1 MVKNDFD
8 KFRKKFNFS
17 ENGTAILRCLMEE
30 GEISAGIAAKKTGIS
45 IPTVTK
51 TLEGLVA
58 AGIAANCGKRHK
70 EGGRMPVVYQMN
82 RNAAYFAGIEIHHH
96 HITYGI
102 CDFNGNIIHRNEK
115 FPFLLDGEN
124 SYEELCRAI
133 DDIRVQAEDLW
144 DKVIAA
150 TVSIPGRVHTANG
163 ESFNYFDAAGKP
175 LSEALEDRFGI
186 KFYID
191 NDSRVMCYGEYMHR
205 KLHAVKN
212 LLYINLNWGLGMGMI
227 LNGKLYYG
235 STGLSGELGHIT
247 MFDNEIFCRCG
258 KKGCLETEASG
269 FAARRLLVAK
279 CAAGAQSIL
288 TKKLDTKAQ
297 ITLDDFVTAIKAED
311 MLMIEITEEI
321 GSQLGKGVAAM
332 INIFNPEQVIIGGEL
347 SKAGDYL
354 KMAVIGSIRKHSL
367 SIVNR
372 ETTVELADPSINANL
387 LGCCLIA
394 RDRTVG
400 TL

>member
-1 MVKNDFD
+1 
-8 KFRKKFNFS
+8 
-17 ENGTAILRCLMEE
+17 
-30 GEISAGIAAKKTGIS
+30 
-45 IPTVTK
+45 
-51 TLEGLVA
+51 
-58 AGIAANCGKRHK
+58 
-70 EGGRMPVVYQMN
+70 MPVVYEVN
-82 RNAAYFAGIEIHHH
+82 RDAACFAGIEVHRH
-96 HITYGI
+96 HITLGI
-102 CDFNGNIIHRNEK
+102 CDFNGNIIHQEENSS
-115 FPFLLDGEN
+115 FLLDGED
-124 SYEELCRAI
+124 SYEELCNAI
-133 DDIRVQAEDLW
+133 RDSIAGEATLW
-144 DKVIAA
+144 DKVIAV

-163 ESFNYFDAAGKP
+163 KSFNYFEAAGKP
-175 LSEALEDRFGI
+175 LAEALEERFGI

-191 NDSRVMCYGEYMHR
+191 NDSRVMCYGEYMR
-205 KLHAVKN
+205 RRLHTVKN

-235 STGLSGELGHIT
+235 STGLSGELGHLT

-269 FAARRLLVAK
+269 FAARRLLVSK
-279 CAAGAQSIL
+279 HTAGAQSIL
-288 TKKLDTKAQ
+288 SKKLDTGAQ
-297 ITLDDFVTAIKAED
+297 ITLDDFVDAIKAED
-311 MLMIEITEEI
+311 MLMIEIIEEI

-354 KMAVIGSIRKHSL
+354 KMAVIGSIRKYSL

>member
-1 MVKNDFD
+1 MEKADFD
-8 KFRKKFNFS
+8 KFIKKFNFS
-17 ENGTAILRCLMEE
+17 ENGTSILHCLTEDR
-30 GEISAGIAAKKTGIS
+30 EISAGTVAKKTGLS

-58 AGIAANCGKRHK
+58 SGIAINCGKKHK
-70 EGGRMPVVYQMN
+70 EGGRMPVVYELN
-82 RNAAYFAGIEIHHH
+82 SAAAYFAGIEIHHH
-96 HITYGI
+96 HITFGI
-102 CDFNGNIIHRNEK
+102 CDFKGNVIYENENSS
-115 FPFLLDGEN
+115 FLLDGNN
-124 SYEELCRAI
+124 SYEELCNAI
-133 DDIRVQAEDLW
+133 RDSITQEADLW
-144 DKVIAA
+144 SRIIAA
-150 TVSIPGRVHTANG
+150 TVSIPGRVHTASG
-163 ESFNYFDAAGKP
+163 ESFNYFEAAGKP
-175 LSEALEDRFGI
+175 LADALEERFGI

-205 KLHAVKN
+205 KMHSIKN

-235 STGLSGELGHIT
+235 STGLSGELGHLT

-269 FAARRLLVAK
+269 FAARRLLVSK
-279 CAAGAQSIL
+279 HTAGAQSIL
-288 TKKLDTKAQ
+288 SKKLDTGAP
-297 ITLDDFVTAIKAED
+297 ITLDDFVNAIKAED
-311 MLMIEITEEI
+311 MLMIEIIEEI
-321 GSQLGKGVAAM
+321 ASQLGKGVAAM

-354 KMAVIGSIRKHSL
+354 KMAVIGSIRKYSL